1 MKPSVISDL
10 STLYAD
16 LMELC
21 SKNEAFYYVDHHY
34 AGHDYRVFTY
44 RLASYTDFVENRNAI
59 ECRGHTFMK
68 NDDGEW
74 VLVCL
79 PPSKFFNYGEHVGW
93 GTPMD
98 LNAVDMVMD
107 KLDGS
112 LISTVR
118 TRSNAWFLK
127 SKTSF
132 ASQQAID
139 AKNWLYAQREYV
151 GAVSELVRL
160 GYTVSF
166 EWVGPTNQIV
176 CSYPEHKLIAL
187 NARHMETG
195 EYMPYDE
202 LKSRLGEE
210 NVVKVVEGISDHNQF
225 ILDAD
230 KMTGIEG
237 FIICFKNGL
246 WVKHKTEAYCILHK
260 TKDSVN
266 TPRRLWEACVMET
279 ADDLRALFRDD
290 PISITRISE
299 MEAKASHNY
308 NHIHKAITA
317 FYEANKALDRKS
329 YAILGQEQLKAS
341 GTFSLAMNLYLGKEA
356 DIKSFM
362 IKNYKS
368 FGITDEESKLDET

>member
-1 MKPSVISDL
+1 MISDL
-10 STLYAD
+10 STLYQD

-21 SKNEAFYYVDHHY
+21 SKNEAFYYVDQHL
-34 AGHDYRVFTY
+34 GGVDYRVFTY

-68 NDDGEW
+68 NEDGDW

-79 PPSKFFNYGEHVGW
+79 PPSKFFNYGEHIGW

-118 TRSNAWFLK
+118 TRPNAWFLK

-132 ASQQAID
+132 TSQQAID

-151 GAVSELVRL
+151 GAVAELVRS
-160 GYTVSF
+160 GYTVNF

-176 CSYPEHKLIAL
+176 VGYPEHKLIAL
-187 NARHMETG
+187 NARNMSTG
-195 EYMPYDE
+195 EYLRYDQ
-202 LKSRLGEE
+202 LKYCLGDD
-210 NVVKVVEGISDHNQF
+210 NVVQVIEGIEDHSQF

-237 FIICFKNGL
+237 FIICFSNGL
-246 WVKHKTEAYCILHK
+246 WVKHKTEAYCVLHK
-260 TKDSVN
+260 TKDSIN

-290 PISITRISE
+290 QISIAKISE
-299 MEAKASHNY
+299 MEEIASKNY
-308 NHIHKAITA
+308 NHIHKTVMQ
-317 FYEANKALDRKS
+317 FYETNKGLDRKS
-329 YAILGQEQLKAS
+329 YAILGQEELAAS
-341 GTFSLAMNLYLGKEA
+341 GTFSLAMNAYLGKEV

-368 FGITDEESKLDET
+368 FGITDVETSVDET